1 MSFFF
6 ICIYLFFLIIRPQ
19 DWALPILEVFR
30 PVLLTQALAIGFCA
44 LEVMGKTLK
53 MPDKRNP
60 WWILMGGL
68 FFSVAM
74 SHLANTYLSG
84 LVSSVTD
91 FGKIFITFVVL
102 WINLNTVKRLEL
114 FTLFLVLM
122 CCFIS
127 VNCILQ
133 IQTGTGFGGS
143 EPLIRPIPGSDEF
156 VYQAHYFGIFSDPND
171 TAQLL
176 TLALPLTVF
185 VLIRYSNFLLRI
197 AAMIVLITIVW
208 AIFTTESRGGFLSLV
223 VTAGVAFRKM
233 MSVKQFAFCC
243 FCGVFLITIF
253 LPSRFSGGLMD
264 DSMRERVNFWGEANY
279 AFIQKPLFGVGYG
292 MITDYIPKNRSV
304 HNSFVHAYAELG
316 TFGYI
321 FWFSCLAFAFISL
334 WQMAELKTES
344 TEDRHLSLWLKCLVP
359 GLAGMYLSGYFLS
372 RTYQLPFFVIFAM
385 CAACYTL
392 VARQTGVRALND
404 YCWIG
409 ERKWW
414 IWPCLSVTSMVFIY
428 LSIRVM
434 NSMG

>member
-1 MSFFF
+1 
-6 ICIYLFFLIIRPQ
+6 
-19 DWALPILEVFR
+19 
-30 PVLLTQALAIGFCA
+30 
-44 LEVMGKTLK
+44 
-53 MPDKRNP
+53 
-60 WWILMGGL
+60 
-68 FFSVAM
+68 
-74 SHLANTYLSG
+74 
-84 LVSSVTD
+84 
-91 FGKIFITFVVL
+91 
-102 WINLNTVKRLEL
+102 
-114 FTLFLVLM
+114 
-122 CCFIS
+122 
-127 VNCILQ
+127 
-133 IQTGTGFGGS
+133 
-143 EPLIRPIPGSDEF
+143 
-156 VYQAHYFGIFSDPND
+156 
-171 TAQLL
+171 
-176 TLALPLTVF
+176 
-185 VLIRYSNFLLRI
+185 
-197 AAMIVLITIVW
+197 
-208 AIFTTESRGGFLSLV
+208 
-223 VTAGVAFRKM
+223 
-233 MSVKQFAFCC
+233 
-243 FCGVFLITIF
+243 
-253 LPSRFSGGLMD
+253 
-264 DSMRERVNFWGEANY
+264 
-279 AFIQKPLFGVGYG
+279 VGYG